1 MSMSTAVLFDLDDTL
16 IDLQYSRRHGLRAV
30 QEILPDLKRVP
41 LEELELAHDEELNAT
56 YPRILADSLSV
67 EEAGR
72 LQIRGICQ
80 RYDLETIRVAEAADA
95 YAQAQQSNPRLVPGV
110 EELFDALRG
119 CTKIG
124 VITNGCPLQRYKLEL
139 FDLFPLDALAI
150 SEEVGAVKP
159 DPAIFRYALA
169 ELGVQKATMIG
180 DSWENDVLGAIGV
193 GMSAIWLN
201 RYRRSCP
208 DPSLAIEINGF
219 EPIESVLHALN
230 QYPPSHTTLIKEGA
244 K

>member
-1 MSMSTAVLFDLDDTL
+1 MSTAVLFDLDDTL

-30 QEILPDLKRVP
+30 QEILSDLKRVP

-56 YPRILADSLSV
+56 YPRTLDDSLSV

-72 LQIRGICQ
+72 LHIRGICQ
-80 RYDLETIRVAEAADA
+80 RYNLETIRVAEAADA

-124 VITNGCPLQRYKLEL
+124 VVTNGCPLQRYKLEL

-201 RYRRSCP
+201 RYRRTCP

-219 EPIESVLHALN
+219 EPVESVLHALN
-230 QYPPSHTTLIKEGA
+230 RYPSSHTTLERKVQ
-244 K
+244 

>member
-1 MSMSTAVLFDLDDTL
+1 MSTAVLFDLDDTL

-41 LEELELAHDEELNAT
+41 LEELELAHDEALNAT
-56 YPRILADSLSV
+56 YPRTLDDSLSV

-72 LQIRGICQ
+72 LHIRGICQ
-80 RYDLETIRVAEAADA
+80 RYNLETIRVAEAADA

-119 CTKIG
+119 WAKIG
-124 VITNGCPLQRYKLEL
+124 VVTNGCPLQRYKLEL

-201 RYRRSCP
+201 RYRRTCP

-219 EPIESVLHALN
+219 EPVESVLHALN
-230 QYPPSHTTLIKEGA
+230 QYPPSHTTLIKESA

>member
-1 MSMSTAVLFDLDDTL
+1 MSTAVLFDLDDTL

-56 YPRILADSLSV
+56 YPRTLDDSLSV

-72 LQIRGICQ
+72 LHIRGICQ
-80 RYDLETIRVAEAADA
+80 RYNLETIRVAEAADA

-124 VITNGCPLQRYKLEL
+124 VVTNGCPLQRYKLEL

-159 DPAIFRYALA
+159 DPTIFHYALA

-201 RYRRSCP
+201 RYRRICP

-219 EPIESVLHALN
+219 EPVESVLHALN
-230 QYPPSHTTLIKEGA
+230 RYPPSHTTLIKEGA